1 MRDESR
7 EVRQDPGHRFF
18 EFQLQTKSDKKEF
31 LDFRK
36 KGNLTLFQVENR

>member
-18 EFQLQTKSDKKEF
+18 EFQLHNKNNKEF